1 MKELLLESGKTS
13 SMLSLAWPKTKEKVT
28 NRLLW
33 RPLSPSVQSML
44 LTNFLGESMSSVLAR
59 SEGFLLVTSDELV
72 LDLVGP
78 VSLVGGSWRV
88 QLLESSWEMA
98 VR

>member
-1 MKELLLESGKTS
+1 M
-13 SMLSLAWPKTKEKVT
+13 AWSKTKEKVT
-28 NRLLW
+28 NW
-33 RPLSPSVQSML
+33 LSSMSLSSSVESSLMINSQA
-44 LTNFLGESMSSVLAR
+44 ESMSSVLAR

-72 LDLVGP
+72 LDLMGP

-98 VR
+98 AH